1 MTNILLHKLARWAD
15 FDDHDRAALD
25 RLVVSARAVVRG
37 EHLIREGDRPTHVF
51 LILEGWAQRFKIL
64 PEGSRQTVAF
74 LMPGDLCDA
83 HVFILAK
90 MDHSIAMMS
99 PGSVVAIPADDML
112 NIVEQHPRIAQALWW
127 ATLVDE
133 GILREWLVNIGGRE
147 AYARIAHLFCEL
159 YVRANVVAP
168 DGGADLFMP
177 LTQTDMAEALGLTPI
192 HINRVAKV
200 LKHEGLAYIEK
211 GRMIMLD
218 FERLKNA
225 AGFDPSYLHAVRR
238 LPGRSLRDG

>member
-15 FDDHDRAALD
+15 FDDQDRAALD
-25 RLVVSARAVVRG
+25 RLVTPARTVVRG
-37 EHLIREGDRPTHVF
+37 EHLIHEGDRPSHVF

-64 PEGSRQTVAF
+64 PQGTRQTVAF

-99 PGSVVAIPADDML
+99 AGSVVAIPANAMMQL
-112 NIVEQHPRIAQALWW
+112 VEQHPRIARALWW

-133 GILREWLVNIGGRE
+133 GILREWLVNIGGRD
-147 AYARIAHLFCEL
+147 AYGRIAHLFCEL
-159 YVRANVVAP
+159 YIRAGVVAP
-168 DGGADLFMP
+168 EGGADLFMP

-200 LKHEGLAYIEK
+200 LKRDGLAYIEK

-218 FERLKNA
+218 FDRLKEA
-225 AGFDPSYLHAVRR
+225 AGFDPTYLHAARR
-238 LPGRSLRDG
+238 SPGEGPLDG